1 MRINYYM
8 YNFHNVNT
16 ADVYDFNISKII
28 ENSTNKIAYP
38 YVTDITYNDE
48 KLYLIKLKKDFYLFV
63 QTKNQ
68 EIVKAVEEKR
78 SVFSATDLT
87 NKLAANESM
96 GFASYIYMND
106 KFPIFAFGSRVL
118 SPTPTAFVFY
128 IEQLLKRMKIRD
140 LSFKLIP
147 VKTQI
152 SRAEAA
158 KLDFIGRTSFQVAYG
173 PFVKNLLN
181 AFNGESKVID
191 FEDIAGLEVII
202 KPKRGKSINKTI
214 LKSIDR
220 VPDNELEKVTLRAR
234 AHLEDQLTNFYYS
247 KDGLLSEGCDAESY
261 MSIAEHMQVSLD
273 TNSVIQERIRDYR
286 GLNYEQLENHSLL
299 EFDSL
304 DHWNS

>member
-173 PFVKNLLN
+173 PFVKN
-181 AFNGESKVID
+181 
-191 FEDIAGLEVII
+191 
-202 KPKRGKSINKTI
+202 
-214 LKSIDR
+214 
-220 VPDNELEKVTLRAR
+220 
-234 AHLEDQLTNFYYS
+234 Y
-247 KDGLLSEGCDAESY
+247 
-261 MSIAEHMQVSLD
+261 
-273 TNSVIQERIRDYR
+273 
-286 GLNYEQLENHSLL
+286 
-299 EFDSL
+299 
-304 DHWNS
+304 

>member
-1 MRINYYM
+1 
-8 YNFHNVNT
+8 
-16 ADVYDFNISKII
+16 
-28 ENSTNKIAYP
+28 
-38 YVTDITYNDE
+38 
-48 KLYLIKLKKDFYLFV
+48 
-63 QTKNQ
+63 
-68 EIVKAVEEKR
+68 
-78 SVFSATDLT
+78 
-87 NKLAANESM
+87 M

-128 IEQLLKRMKIRD
+128 IEQVLKRMKIRD

-152 SRAEAA
+152 SKAEAA

-181 AFNGESKVID
+181 AFNGESKAID

-220 VPDNELEKVTLRAR
+220 IPDNELEKVTLRAR

-247 KDGLLSEGCDAESY
+247 KDGLLSEGCDAESD
-261 MSIAEHMQVSLD
+261 MSIAEHMQVSLE
-273 TNSVIQERIRDYR
+273 TNSVIQERIRDYM

-304 DHWNS
+304 DHWNN